1 MALTRGF
8 SPSQFRDKLLGS
20 IGPVPVT
27 ATIPS
32 TAAGANGKVDVVV
45 PATLG
50 LAVGD
55 ILFVIPQGA
64 ALVSGVDVEAIVLS
78 STSVSLVAH
87 NGSLGAFNPGAAT
100 YVLVGFRFNQA

>member
-1 MALTRGF
+1 MALTRGY
-8 SPSQFRDKLLGS
+8 SPSQFRDKILGS

-32 TAAGANGKVDVVV
+32 TAAGANGTVAVTV

-55 ILFVIPQGA
+55 IIFVIPQGA
-64 ALVSGVDVEAIVLS
+64 ALVAGVDVEATVMS
-78 STSVSLVAH
+78 PTSVSLVAH
-87 NGSLGAFNPGAAT
+87 NGSLGAYNPGAAT
-100 YVLVGFRFNQA
+100 FVLVGFRFNQA

>member
-8 SPSQFRDKLLGS
+8 SPSQFRDKILGS
-20 IGPVPVT
+20 IGPIPVN

-32 TAAGANGKVDVVV
+32 TAAGANGKVTIAVS
-45 PATLG
+45 ATLG
-50 LAVGD
+50 LVVGD

-64 ALVSGVDVEAIVLS
+64 ALVDGVDVEAVVLT

-87 NGSLGAFNPGAAT
+87 NGSGSIYNPGAANF
-100 YVLVGFRFNQA
+100 VLVGFRFNQA

>member
-8 SPSQFRDKLLGS
+8 SPSQFRDKILGS
-20 IGPVPVT
+20 VGPIPVT

-32 TAAGANGKVDVVV
+32 TAAGANGKITVAV
-45 PATLG
+45 PAGLG
-50 LAVGD
+50 LQVGD
-55 ILFVIPQGA
+55 VLFVIPQGA
-64 ALVSGVDVEAIVLS
+64 ALVDGVDVEAVVLT

-87 NGSLGAFNPGAAT
+87 NGSTGAYNPGSAT